1 VNYVYKYYL
10 LKNMNFYLG
19 LNFALS
25 YLEDTYKIKSIFTL
39 NVKISRVFI
48 KE

>member
-1 VNYVYKYYL
+1 
-10 LKNMNFYLG
+10 MNFYKG
-19 LNFALS
+19 LNFALNN
-25 YLEDTYKIKSIFTL
+25 LEDTYKTKSIFTL

>member
-1 VNYVYKYYL
+1 M
-10 LKNMNFYLG
+10 KNMNFYKG
-19 LNFALS
+19 SHFALS
-25 YLEDTYKIKSIFTL
+25 KLEDTYKTKSIFTL